1 MQVGQFRQTKHERN
15 LVDKSHN
22 VWSLMVDF
30 PVSPHLLYRK
40 KVIVLRILEVHDQG
54 ILGDRLPAGK
64 LYGNRDPI
72 TDVSAFLFI
81 DLDEGLCGEMGLHL
95 PDRLIHLQ
103 GIDPGIQTLE
113 CFPEGG
119 LQEQF
124 MIVASAKRAT
134 CPQDFFDKSKL
145 HCSAEFIL
153 QEISSCVIGYCKG
166 IGLHFYLPGHQL
178 RLKAITSFGSFFG
191 SLVHN
196 SFVST

>member
-22 VWSLMVDF
+22 VWSRMVDF

-134 CPQDFFDKSKL
+134 CPQDLFDNSKL
-145 HCSAEFIL
+145 HCSLFSRVYTAGDIL
-153 QEISSCVIGYCKG
+153 LCDWALQGYRSTFLSPRASASIEGDHK
-166 IGLHFYLPGHQL
+166 LRQL
-178 RLKAITSFGSFFG
+178 LWSAGS
-191 SLVHN
+191 
-196 SFVST
+196 